1 MTEDM
6 KVKRGR
12 KALPPDRRKQMFSFR
27 MNPMLRK
34 RLSDVSLRTGR
45 PMAYLIE
52 VSLQEFLNKIKLP
65 NDENGTNP

>member
-1 MTEDM
+1 MTADM

-27 MNPMLRK
+27 MNPTLRK
-34 RLSDVSLRTGR
+34 KLAEVSLRTGR

-52 VSLQEFLNKIKLP
+52 VSLREFLNKIKLP
-65 NDENGTNP
+65 NEDNGTES